1 MRILQVSTADI
12 VGGAESVARRLF
24 EGYRLLGHE
33 SWLAVGL
40 KRTAD
45 PNVLLIPND
54 TPRNIWFQLC
64 MKVARTLEPWAERT
78 KGARGLHKLFENLS
92 KPLHWAQRE
101 LGYEDFEFS
110 GSWRLLDLVPQRP
123 DVVHCHNLHGPY
135 VPGGGY
141 FDLRLLPML
150 SCKVPAILTLHDAWL
165 LSGHCAHSFH
175 CERWKRGC
183 GKCPDLSIY
192 PAIKRDSTA
201 YNWRKKKEIY
211 AKTKFFV
218 ATPSRSL
225 MEKVQQSMLASAAVE
240 TRVIPN
246 GVDLSIFHPADKQRV
261 RRKLKINS
269 DVNVLLFAANVIRQN
284 PYKDYQTMREAV
296 ARVSERM
303 HGKDLLFIA
312 LGENAT
318 PERIGRAHVQFVP
331 YQNKP
336 EAVAQYYQAAD
347 IYVHAAK
354 VDTFPNTVL
363 ESLACGTPV
372 VATAVGGIPEQV
384 KGLKVLG
391 CKFQVAGRQLNGYE
405 SDQATGLLVRPGVPV
420 EMARAIEAL
429 LRDDSQRLRLGENAR
444 TDARERFD
452 LNHQVKAYLDWY
464 QEIIEVGMWNIDP
477 LNQSTYSGTTM

>member
-1 MRILQVSTADI
+1 MRILQVSTAEI
-12 VGGAESVARRLF
+12 AGGAERAAKRLF

-40 KRTAD
+40 KRTGD
-45 PNVLLIPND
+45 PNVLLIPNG
-54 TPRNIWFQLC
+54 TPRNIWSRLC
-64 MKVARTLEPWAERT
+64 MNIATKLTPWVERI
-78 KGARGLHKLFENLS
+78 KGTHRLQQLLENLS
-92 KPLHWAQRE
+92 EPLHWVQRE
-101 LGYEDFEFS
+101 LGYEDFGFS

-123 DVVHCHNLHGPY
+123 DVVHCHNLHGPF

-150 SCKVPAILTLHDAWL
+150 SRKVPVILTLHDAWL
-165 LSGHCAHSFH
+165 LSGHCGHSFY

-211 AKTKFFV
+211 AKSKLMV
-218 ATPSRSL
+218 ATPSRWL
-225 MEKVQQSMLASAAVE
+225 MQKVEQSMLVSAIVE
-240 TRVIPN
+240 GRVIPY
-246 GVDLSIFHPADKQRV
+246 GVDLSIFRPADKQRV
-261 RRKLKINS
+261 RRKLKINL
-269 DVNVLLFAANVIRQN
+269 DVKVLLCAANIIRQN
-284 PYKDYQTMREAV
+284 PWKDYQTMRKAV
-296 ARVSERM
+296 ARVSEHM
-303 HGKDLLFIA
+303 HGKALLFIA
-312 LGENAT
+312 LGENAP

-347 IYVHAAK
+347 IYVHGAK

-391 CKFQVAGRQLNGYE
+391 CRFQVAGRQLNGYE
-405 SDQATGLLVRPGVPV
+405 SDRATGILVRPEAPE
-420 EMARAIEAL
+420 EMANAIEAL
-429 LRDDSQRLRLGENAR
+429 LSNKVQRNRLSENAAM
-444 TDARERFD
+444 DARCRFD
-452 LNHQVKAYLDWY
+452 LNREVEEHLEWY
-464 QEIIEVGMWNIDP
+464 HEITERWVVER
-477 LNQSTYSGTTM
+477 STSKLVNTQ

>member
-1 MRILQVSTADI
+1 MSTAEI
-12 VGGAESVARRLF
+12 AGGAERAARRLF

-40 KRTAD
+40 KRTGD
-45 PNVLLIPND
+45 PNVLLIPNG
-54 TPRNIWFQLC
+54 TPGNIWSRLC
-64 MKVARTLEPWAERT
+64 MNIATKLTPWAGRI
-78 KGARGLHKLFENLS
+78 KGTHRLQQLFENLS
-92 KPLHWAQRE
+92 EPLHWVKRE
-101 LGYEDFEFS
+101 LGYDDFGFS

-123 DVVHCHNLHGPY
+123 DVVHCHNLHGPF

-150 SCKVPAILTLHDAWL
+150 SRKVPVILTLHDAWL

-192 PAIKRDSTA
+192 PVIKRDSTA

-211 AKTKFFV
+211 AKSKLLV
-218 ATPSRSL
+218 ATPSRWL
-225 MEKVQQSMLASAAVE
+225 MQKVEQSMLVSAVVE
-240 TRVIPN
+240 GRVIPY
-246 GVDLSIFHPADKQRV
+246 GVDLSIFCPADKQRV

-269 DVNVLLFAANVIRQN
+269 DVKVLLFAGNVIRQN

-296 ARVSERM
+296 ARVSERV
-303 HGKDLLFIA
+303 HGKALLFIA
-312 LGENAT
+312 LGENAP

-384 KGLKVLG
+384 KGLKVEG
-391 CKFQVAGRQLNGYE
+391 CRFQAGGCELNSYKPDE
-405 SDQATGLLVRPGVPV
+405 ATGVFVLRGDVKGMASAISGLLNN
-420 EMARAIEAL
+420 E
-429 LRDDSQRLRLGENAR
+429 SQRKRLSENAAM
-444 TDARERFD
+444 DARQRFD
-452 LNHQVKAYLDWY
+452 LNREVNEYLEWY
-464 QEIIEVGMWNIDP
+464 REISEVWNVDP
-477 LNQSTYSGTTM
+477 STP